1 MGKAKLLIVEDE
13 QIIALG
19 LRKSLEKLG
28 YDVVGIAN
36 SGEDAVRAALEKTP
50 DLVLMD
56 IILAGPMDGIE
67 AARRIQADVDV
78 PFIYLTA
85 NADPATVER
94 ARDTMPS
101 GYLNKPVNE
110 RDLLT
115 NIDSAINRHRIER
128 RLRMSEEKYRDLI
141 DSLQDVIVSV
151 DEKGLITF
159 ISSRITEIAGYTES
173 EMMGKGFL
181 SFIHPDDRE
190 KAVGLYTSSKEGS
203 HESGEYRGI
212 TKSGGTIWLRTSGRP
227 TFIEGRF
234 AGVKVVVSDV
244 TGQREAEEEARRSN
258 EELSASNEELQATIE
273 ELESIN
279 EQFEQQNSE
288 LLQAREE
295 LSRQD
300 AMLRNILLVAP
311 VGLGFIKDRLLE
323 WSNSAFGD
331 MFGYDNDEIRGKS
344 PGIFYPTTDDYKS
357 ALREMTG
364 QILEKGRASFD
375 VKGRRKDGSPIDV
388 HINSVP
394 FEKGRFDSGVVFAAL
409 DITEQKRAE
418 AALRE
423 NEEKY
428 RILMENMTDSVWV
441 LDLDTMAF
449 VYNSPSSVSI
459 LGYTEEEARR
469 NRISDIVT
477 PRSQEM
483 AGRILAEELDRDGKP
498 GVDPNRSRILQLEQ
512 IHKNGSIVWVEMTLR
527 FLRDGSGR
535 SVSILGVSRNIT
547 DRKRAEQALAESE
560 EKYRVLA
567 ESISD
572 LIFTMDI
579 GTRHF
584 TYMNRTSEELFG
596 FRPDEIVA
604 MTMEDLLTPETFK
617 LASVILTEE
626 LARDGAEGVDPQR
639 SRTFEAEARHKNGSV
654 GWIEITARFL
664 RDGSGA
670 PRQVLGMARDITK
683 RKQIETALAER
694 EERYRMLMENTPEN
708 LWVIDISTMRFVYNS
723 SYGSQILGYTDQE
736 SRNLSLRDIL
746 TDRSFEEVMRIYKE
760 ELEREEQPDVDRNRT
775 MTFELEEIHKS
786 GSLLWVE
793 TTAKFLRDESGRPYS
808 ILGVSR
814 DITPRKYAEEL
825 LRLQRDLAQALSG
838 AASLDEALTLC
849 LETAIKGSKMD
860 SGGVYLLDRETGGLR
875 LEIHRGLNEEFIR
888 KYAYFGPD
896 TDNTRLVMS
905 GRPVYYNY
913 ADIKAMMNS
922 SEYREKLRTVG
933 IIPIVHKEDVV
944 AVMNLS
950 SHSREDIPKAARTII
965 ESIAAQMGDVIKRL
979 EIQDSLIKSEE
990 KFRKMIENSPIPIAL
1005 MDNDTGRFSYFNK
1018 MLTKTLGYT
1027 VENVPD
1033 LEAWYTTA
1041 YPDAAY
1047 REDIRKKW
1055 DKAVIHA
1062 MARMSSFRTDEV
1074 DVRCGDGTYR
1084 RIDFRVMPMGAF
1096 SVIMINDLTDKKLHE
1111 EMMIQTEKMTSL
1123 GGLAAGMAHEIN
1135 NPLGVV
1141 LQGIQATL
1149 NRLSPAVARNREE
1162 AERVGTTLD
1171 TVLAYLTNREVMEYL
1186 AGIQEAGQRAAKI
1199 VSNMLQ
1205 FSRRSESVIAP
1216 MDINQLIDRTIE
1228 IASSDYDLKK
1238 NYDFKRV
1245 RIVRDYDRSLG
1256 PVPCSETG
1264 IEQVMLNL
1272 LKNSSQ
1278 AMMSMKSGDFQPA
1291 ITIRTVKE
1299 DPWAVI
1305 TISDNGPGMSA
1316 EIRRHIFEP
1325 FYTTKGIGMGT
1336 GLGLSVSYYIVT
1348 KTHDGTIDVSSKPG
1362 EGAVFTINLP
1372 LVRRP

>member
-1 MGKAKLLIVEDE
+1 MSKAKLLIVEDE
-13 QIIALG
+13 LVIALG
-19 LRKSLEKLG
+19 LKKTLEKLG
-28 YDVVGIAN
+28 YEVVGIAN
-36 SGEDAVRAALEKTP
+36 TGEDAVRAVREKAP

-67 AARRIQADVDV
+67 AALRIQADNDV

-94 ARDTMPS
+94 ARDSMP
-101 GYLNKPVNE
+101 GGFLNKPINE

-115 NIDSAINRHRIER
+115 NIDMAINRHRIER

-151 DEKGLITF
+151 DDKGIITF

-190 KAVGLYTSSKEGS
+190 KVVGLFASSKGGS

-212 TKSGGTIWLRTSGRP
+212 TKSGGTKWLRTSGRP

-244 TGQREAEEEARRSN
+244 TGRREAEEEARRTN
-258 EELSASNEELQATIE
+258 EELAASNEELQATIE

-279 EQFEQQNSE
+279 EQFEQQNRE

-295 LSRQD
+295 LSRRD

-331 MFGYDNDEIRGKS
+331 MFGYAGDEIRGKS
-344 PGIFYPTTDDYKS
+344 LGMFYFAADDYKN

-375 VKGRRKDGSPIDV
+375 VKAKRRDGIAIDV
-388 HINSVP
+388 HLDSVP
-394 FEKGRFDSGVVFAAL
+394 FERGNFDSGVVFAAL

-423 NEEKY
+423 SEEKY
-428 RILMENMTDSVWV
+428 RIIMENMTDSVWV
-441 LDLDTMAF
+441 LDLATMSF
-449 VYNSPSSVSI
+449 VYNSPSSVDI
-459 LGYTEEEARR
+459 LGYTDEESRR

-477 PRSQEM
+477 PRSLEKV
-483 AGRILAEELDRDGKP
+483 GRILAEELERDGKA
-498 GVDPNRSRILQLEQ
+498 GVDPNRSKILQLEQ
-512 IHKNGSIVWVEMTLR
+512 IHKNGFIVWTEMTLR
-527 FLRDGSGR
+527 FLRDETGR
-535 SVSILGVSRNIT
+535 PVRILGVSRNIT

-572 LIFTMDI
+572 LILTLDI
-579 GTRHF
+579 ETRHF

-596 FRPDEIVA
+596 FRPEEIVA
-604 MTMEDLLTPETFK
+604 LTMEDVLTPESLK
-617 LASVILTEE
+617 LTTGILAEE
-626 LARDGAEGVDPQR
+626 IARDGAEGVDPHR
-639 SRTFEAEARHKNGSV
+639 SRTFELETRHKNGSV
-654 GWIEITARFL
+654 SWIEITARFL
-664 RDGSGA
+664 RDGTGA
-670 PRQVLGMARDITK
+670 PTQVLGLARDITK
-683 RKQIETALAER
+683 RKQIEMALAER
-694 EERYRMLMENTPEN
+694 EERYRLLMDNTPEN

-723 SYGSQILGYTDQE
+723 SFGSQILGYTDQE
-736 SRNLSLRDIL
+736 SRSLSLRDIL
-746 TDRSFEEVMRIYKE
+746 TDQSFEEVMRIYKE
-760 ELEREEQPDVDRNRT
+760 EMERDGRPDADRNRT
-775 MTFELEEIHKS
+775 LTFELEEIHKN
-786 GSLLWVE
+786 GTLLWIE

-825 LRLQRDLAQALSG
+825 LRLQRDLARALS
-838 AASLDEALTLC
+838 AATSLEEAMGLC
-849 LETAIKGSKMD
+849 LDSAIKGSKMD
-860 SGGVYLLDRETGGLR
+860 SGGVYLMERETGGLR
-875 LEIHRGLNEEFIR
+875 LVIHRGLNEEFIR

-905 GRPVYYNY
+905 GRPLYYNH
-913 ADIKAMMNS
+913 ADIKAMMNGT
-922 SEYREKLRTVG
+922 EYREKLRTVG
-933 IIPIVHKEDVV
+933 IIPIVHKGDIV

-979 EIQDSLIKSEE
+979 EIQDSLKKSEE

-1018 MLTKTLGYT
+1018 MLVKTLGYT
-1027 VENVPD
+1027 VGDVPD
-1033 LEAWYTTA
+1033 MEAWYTAA
-1041 YPDAAY
+1041 YPDATY
-1047 REDIRKKW
+1047 REEIRKKW
-1055 DKAVIHA
+1055 EKAVVQA

-1074 DVRCGDGTYR
+1074 DVRCGDGSYR
-1084 RIDFRVMPMGAF
+1084 RIEFRVMPMGPF
-1096 SVIMINDLTDKKLHE
+1096 SVIMINDLTDKKIHQ
-1111 EMMIQTEKMTSL
+1111 EMLIQTEKMTSL

-1135 NPLGVV
+1135 NPLGIV
-1141 LQGIQATL
+1141 LQGVQATL

-1162 AERVGTTLD
+1162 AERSGTTLD
-1171 TVLAYLTNREVMEYL
+1171 AVLDYLTNRDVMEYL
-1186 AGIQEAGQRAAKI
+1186 DGIRDAAQRAAKI

-1245 RIVRDYDRSLG
+1245 RIVRDYDPSLG

-1264 IEQVMLNL
+1264 IEQVILNL

-1278 AMMSMKSGDFQPA
+1278 AMMSMKGEDFHPA
-1291 ITIRTVKE
+1291 ITIRTLKQE
-1299 DPWAVI
+1299 PWVVI
-1305 TISDNGPGMSA
+1305 TISDNGPGMNA

-1336 GLGLSVSYYIVT
+1336 GLGLSVSYYIIT
-1348 KTHDGTIDVSSKPG
+1348 KTHDGTIDVTSKPG
-1362 EGAVFTINLP
+1362 EGAVFTIKLP
-1372 LVRRP
+1372 LVRQP